1 MAHKSIGKLVDE
13 AATLLQ
19 RIVRMKAALAAGS
32 EYINCVSCG
41 KTVSW
46 KEAQGGH
53 FVPRGSAGT
62 KLLEENIHPQC
73 RQCNGPRGGNLIGYT
88 VYMLDMYGPEFIK
101 ELERMKRAGK
111 KWSRPD
117 LIEQIAE
124 LREREKQLSEEL
136 P

>member
-19 RIVRMKAALAAGS
+19 RIVRMKAAVHSGS
-32 EYINCVSCG
+32 EFIQCVSCG
-41 KTVSW
+41 KSGSW
-46 KEAQGGH
+46 KEMQGGH

-101 ELERMKRAGK
+101 ELERMKLAGK

>member
-1 MAHKSIGKLVDE
+1 MVHKSIGKLVDE

-19 RIVRMKAALAAGS
+19 RIVRMKAAVHCGS
-32 EYINCVSCG
+32 EFIQCVSCG
-41 KTVSW
+41 KSGSW
-46 KEAQGGH
+46 KEMQGGH

>member
-1 MAHKSIGKLVDE
+1 MAHKTIGKLVDE

-19 RIVRMKAALAAGS
+19 RIVRMKAAVHSGS
-32 EYINCVSCG
+32 EFIQCVSCG
-41 KTVSW
+41 KSGSW
-46 KEAQGGH
+46 KEMQGGH